1 MSHFF
6 FTFINKPL
14 LNAYYVRCLW
24 EKASDIST
32 QWSDSWYSCP
42 CVIIASP
49 LVQAWPGDSLLTNRI
64 CQKCWGVTTRTKD
77 CNFSWHSFS
86 CYHFISFSLACSDEN
101 SYPVVS
107 CPMER
112 LRWEGTEGDNSL
124 CGAGSGWQLWE
135 EAWKQVH
142 SQLSLQMRITASAN
156 TLVTPLRDPEL

>member
-64 CQKCWGVTTRTKD
+64 CQKCWVSLPGQKTATSADTL
-77 CNFSWHSFS
+77 SLAI
-86 CYHFISFSLACSDEN
+86 ISFLSHLLALMKIATLLWAALWRGLGGKELKEIIVYVELDLVDNC
-101 SYPVVS
+101 
-107 CPMER
+107 ER
-112 LRWEGTEGDNSL
+112 KPGSRSTPSWAFRWE
-124 CGAGSGWQLWE
+124 
-135 EAWKQVH
+135 
-142 SQLSLQMRITASAN
+142 
-156 TLVTPLRDPEL
+156 